1 VGSARGSRYV
11 ARAMNESN
19 NEKHDSDDG
28 VPATPERRDAEGLP
42 LDRDATLDDVRGG
55 ANHFK
60 FAVGCSAVVA
70 LLLVAFWVLRGL
82 VAR

>member
-1 VGSARGSRYV
+1 MTEPTTEKPDPEHAR
-11 ARAMNESN
+11 
-19 NEKHDSDDG
+19 
-28 VPATPERRDAEGLP
+28 PAAPDRREADCLP

-70 LLLVAFWVLRGL
+70 LLIVTFWVLRGL
-82 VAR
+82 LAR